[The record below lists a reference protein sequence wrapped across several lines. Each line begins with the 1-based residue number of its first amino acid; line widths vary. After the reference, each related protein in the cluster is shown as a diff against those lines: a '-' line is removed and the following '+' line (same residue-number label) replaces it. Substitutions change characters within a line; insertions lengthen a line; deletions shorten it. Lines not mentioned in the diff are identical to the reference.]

1 MKASPLLVLLSA
13 FALSSP
19 GLRADVVFR
28 HETAGIT
35 QPWSQIRAGAALAAS
50 TLPAGTAYQD
60 APFLE
65 IEGSDYFAQSILGNG
80 QRLKALAFYGAGL
93 SSMPLAYSISV
104 LDYGPVNEPIDT
116 SAEFNPRT
124 PPAVVAISSFV
135 LGATSPGRLIFEFK
149 GDDSTVLAADHAYV
163 VLITTEGAGKLRIHR
178 MPTGDS
184 YEDGAC
190 ARGLNLNPSGFNPTG
205 ATRDAVFAL
214 YTTTP

>member
-1 MKASPLLVLLSA
+1 MGV
-13 FALSSP
+13 
-19 GLRADVVFR
+19 RADVVFR
-28 HETAGIT
+28 HETATIT
-35 QPWSQIRAGAALAAS
+35 QPWSSTRAGGALAVS
-50 TLPAGTAYQD
+50 TLAGGTAYQD

-93 SSMPLAYSISV
+93 SAVPVAYSISV

-116 SAEFNPRT
+116 AAEFNPRT
-124 PPAVVAISSFV
+124 PPTVVAISSFV
-135 LGATSPGRLIFEFK
+135 MGTTPSGRLIFEFK

-163 VLITTEGAGKLRIHR
+163 VLITTEGSGKLRVHR

-190 ARGLNLNPSGFNPTG
+190 ARGLNLNPSGFNSTG

-214 YTTTP
+214 YTAAP